1 MREPKRLRARSAE
14 PHLREKLRGVP
25 VTMEDPHSEEL
36 MEQQDSSKERSPG
49 SPRGDIYEETV
60 GLAQEVGE
68 LDSSIPG
75 SLGPGAVL

>member
-1 MREPKRLRARSAE
+1 
-14 PHLREKLRGVP
+14 
-25 VTMEDPHSEEL
+25 MEDPHSEEL